1 MKTPQVKPSWNTGIA
16 IGNGVVV
23 EPDFYASTQ
32 GEQDLENAMNEER
45 VNNPSF
51 DQDVEYHNKAS
62 HLICDKFFKGKPPML
77 LTDAE
82 SKEHSKKLA
91 KLMTYYYDTKNLK

>member
-1 MKTPQVKPSWNTGIA
+1 MSKQA
-16 IGNGVVV
+16 
-23 EPDFYASTQ
+23 
-32 GEQDLENAMNEER
+32 EQDLQNAMNEER
-45 VNNPSF
+45 VNNSSF

-91 KLMTYYYDTKNLK
+91 KLMTYYYDTKNPK